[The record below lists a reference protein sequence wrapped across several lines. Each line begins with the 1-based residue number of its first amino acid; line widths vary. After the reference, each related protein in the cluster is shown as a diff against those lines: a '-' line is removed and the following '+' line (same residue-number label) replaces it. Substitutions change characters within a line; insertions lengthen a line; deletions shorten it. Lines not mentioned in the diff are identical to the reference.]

1 MKSML
6 STLTLGALGVLVPG
20 VAGAQTAPVGIASP
34 QATFTPTALG
44 FLSPALLYSNV
55 WGRSPAHGVGAELT
69 YSYHPRAARHLVLGA
84 FTQGQ
89 VYTDGSLRFAGGIQ
103 TGYGP
108 FGVELGLAHR
118 TGTGDFSAT
127 TGLHVAPYLSL
138 GVLSV
143 ALRFTVPLQ
152 DVAGAPNSGVPPLGQ
167 GPETALT
174 LGLRFP
180 VRVHGQLPRW
190 HHGCGCPGR
199 GR

>member
-1 MKSML
+1 MKLVLSML
-6 STLTLGALGVLVPG
+6 VTGALGVLLP
-20 VAGAQTAPVGIASP
+20 AGAQAQTAPQAPATP
-34 QATFTPTALG
+34 QFAPTALG
-44 FLSPALLYSNV
+44 FLSPALVYSNV
-55 WGRSPAHGVGAELT
+55 WGRSPAHGVGAELA
-69 YSYHPRAARHLVLGA
+69 YSYHPRAARRLVLGA

-89 VYTDGSLRFAGGIQ
+89 VYTDGSLRFAGGLQ

-118 TGTGDFSAT
+118 TGTDDFRAS

-143 ALRFTVPLQ
+143 ALRFTVPLNDTQ
-152 DVAGAPNSGVPPLGQ
+152 GAPNSGVASLGQ

-174 LGLRFP
+174 LGLRIP

-199 GR
+199 APGR